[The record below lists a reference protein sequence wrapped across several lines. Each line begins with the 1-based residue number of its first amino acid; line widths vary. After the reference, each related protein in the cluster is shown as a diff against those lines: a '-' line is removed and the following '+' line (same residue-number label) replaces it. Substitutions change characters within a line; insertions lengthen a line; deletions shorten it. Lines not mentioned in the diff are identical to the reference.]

1 MSGIKL
7 SKAQLSKII
16 QSVAFLGALLG
27 KLSGPWKKVGTGL
40 AKTQTVLAPLATMAS
55 TSAIDGAIQRKICGK
70 GVTKGGEKITLIISN
85 EGMDDIIKIIKSL
98 ENTGVLIDGVSDTVK
113 HEINKKVDF
122 LVCYEEL

>member
-27 KLSGPWKKVGTGL
+27 KLPGPWKKVGVGL
-40 AKTQTVLAPLATMAS
+40 AKTKTVLAPLATMAS
-55 TSAIDGAIQRKICGK
+55 TSAIDGAIQRKMCGK
-70 GVTKGGEKITLIISN
+70 GVTKGGKKITLIISN
-85 EGMDDIIKIIKSL
+85 EGMDDIIKIIKLL
-98 ENTGVLIDGVSDTVK
+98 ENMGVLIDGISDTVK